1 MNRKPHLTVMNGI
14 HVTGTHD
21 VFSGLVKAFRLL
33 GYHTDTI
40 LSHKLYRDWLEY
52 CRFFGIING
61 VPNWSYTSD
70 DIVKRA
76 SFNSVLSVMESNP
89 DVLIIIDGTSVHREA
104 WEWFKRLGIP
114 TIIIGTECPY
124 QDKFLTRVAIM
135 ADKTFVN
142 EKTTAKKTGLEYLP
156 LGYNSEAHHPMMVS
170 TAFRHDVV
178 FVGSG
183 FKEREELL
191 GAVDWTDIDF
201 VLYGY
206 YKIDHDHSL
215 APYYKDTM
223 IPNAEAA
230 LLYNGAKIS
239 LNLNRI
245 SVDYEGQAIIPEA
258 ESLSPRVYEIAANG
272 GFMLSEWRPEID
284 ELFDDL
290 VPTFT
295 NGEQLNELVHYW
307 LPKDKERQEIGV
319 ELAKIAKRHS
329 YVERAKRI
337 VKYISEELSL

>member
-1 MNRKPHLTVMNGI
+1 MNRKPRLTVMNSW
-14 HVTGTHD
+14 TSSGTHD
-21 VFSGLVKAFRLL
+21 VFSGFVKAFRLL
-33 GYHTDTI
+33 GYHTDTV

-61 VPNWSYTSD
+61 VPSWSYTSD

-76 SFNSVLSVMESNP
+76 SFNAVLAVMESNP
-89 DVLIIIDGTSVHREA
+89 DVLIIIDWTSVHKEA
-104 WEWFKRLGIP
+104 WEWFRRLGIP

-124 QDKFLTRVAIM
+124 QDKFMTRSAVM

-156 LGYNSEAHHPMMVS
+156 LGYDSEVHHPMMVS

-191 GAVDWTDIDF
+191 GAVDWTGIDF
-201 VLYGY
+201 VLYGH
-206 YKIDHDHSL
+206 YKIDHEHKL
-215 APYYKDTM
+215 APYLKDTM

-239 LNLNRI
+239 LNLNRV
-245 SVDYEGQAIIPEA
+245 SVDYEGKAIVPEA

-272 GFMLSEWRPEID
+272 GFMLSEWRPEI
-284 ELFDDL
+284 EEVFDDL

-295 NGEQLNELVHYW
+295 NVRQLSELIHYW
-307 LPKDKERQEIGV
+307 LPKDRERREMGA
-319 ELAKIAKRHS
+319 ELARIARKHS
-329 YVERAKRI
+329 YVERAKHVI
-337 VKYISEELSL
+337 KYILEELVP